1 MGSKGKRQKGS
12 FAHNY
17 DNHVIW
23 NTHINLS
30 DADLDAIEEAGNVEL
45 SAQQRLDLKA
55 EIETYASL
63 AEAERYAPAVG
74 GSGRSSDFGDQHYV
88 NLAKIYQ
95 SAGGVIS
102 LGRRNPSRRYP
113 EGIAGSDFL
122 FFVAAVNNLLPEE
135 DTSDKS
141 KKIDDPKVNLKKIFE
156 QRPDNGLV
164 RAIRRAIE
172 MTPDQSIKFNSAP
185 SITDYRKPPAPNN
198 NPSHQNDPRHLQYLE
213 ERFGKKKT

>member
-12 FAHNY
+12 FAHDY
-17 DNHVIW
+17 DNHVMW
-23 NTHINLS
+23 NTHVNLS
-30 DADLDAIEEAGNVEL
+30 DADLDAIAEAGNVTL
-45 SAQQRLDLKA
+45 SAEQRLDLKA

-63 AEAERYAPAVG
+63 AEAERDAPAVG
-74 GSGRSSDFGDQHYV
+74 GSGRSNDFADQHYV

-102 LGRRNPSRRYP
+102 LGRRNPSRKYLK
-113 EGIAGSDFL
+113 GIAGSNFL
-122 FFVAAVNNLLPEE
+122 FFVAAANNFLPDE
-135 DTSDKS
+135 DRSDKS
-141 KKIDDPKVNLKKIFE
+141 KKIYDPKVNVKKIFE
-156 QRPDNGLV
+156 QHPDRGLV

-172 MTPDQSIKFNSAP
+172 MTPDQSIKFDRAP
-185 SITDYRKPPAPNN
+185 SITDYREPPAPNK

>member
-12 FAHNY
+12 FAHDY
-17 DNHVIW
+17 DNHVMW
-23 NTHINLS
+23 NTHVNLS
-30 DADLDAIEEAGNVEL
+30 DADLDAIAEAGNVTL
-45 SAQQRLDLKA
+45 SAEQRLDLKA

-63 AEAERYAPAVG
+63 AEAEKDAPSVG
-74 GSGRSSDFGDQHYV
+74 GSGRSSDFVDQHYV

-102 LGRRNPSRRYP
+102 LGRRNPSRKYP

-122 FFVAAVNNLLPEE
+122 FFVAAVNNFLPNE
-135 DTSDKS
+135 DRSDKS
-141 KKIDDPKVNLKKIFE
+141 KKIYDPKVNVKKIFE
-156 QRPDNGLV
+156 QHPDRGLV

-172 MTPDQSIKFNSAP
+172 MTPDQSIKFDRAP
-185 SITDYRKPPAPNN
+185 SITDCPVLPEPNK
-198 NPSHQNDPRHLQYLE
+198 NPSHQNDPQHLQYLE

>member
-17 DNHVIW
+17 DNHVMW

-30 DADLDAIEEAGNVEL
+30 DADLDAIAEAGNVEL

-74 GSGRSSDFGDQHYV
+74 GSGRSSDFRDQHYA

-141 KKIDDPKVNLKKIFE
+141 KKIDDPKVNVKKIFE

-172 MTPDQSIKFNSAP
+172 MTPDQSIKFDRAP
-185 SITDYRKPPAPNN
+185 SITDYREPPEPNK

-213 ERFGKKKT
+213 ERFGKKKN